1 MVITLLSLIVILLL
15 ILLAKR
21 DGYLDSGMRGL
32 KQKQQ
37 KKSAGRIHVTQIKA
51 IDADIGFSSLGLIK
65 STKAGA
71 ILEFPG
77 ATPGCR
83 TRFLHGTIEFRF
95 IENFDDAAFSNAEDI
110 GTLGINNEHFNGSI
124 LCSKGLHEHLIALK
138 DANSSFSMDFSAL
151 FYRVFLFNSA
161 KRANQPFELRIAEIE
176 SIKVMEQAQLKT
188 LMRSIGGAMADS
200 AKIDWPESSRLAA
213 SKP

>member
-1 MVITLLSLIVILLL
+1 MALTLLALIVILLL
-15 ILLAKR
+15 IALAKR
-21 DGYLDSGMRGL
+21 DGYLDSGMRAF

-37 KKSAGRIHVTQIKA
+37 KKSAGRIHVTQIET

-71 ILEFPG
+71 ILELPG
-77 ATPGCR
+77 ATPDCP
-83 TRFLHGTIEFRF
+83 TRFFHGTLEFRF

-110 GTLGINNEHFNGSI
+110 GTLGINNAHFNGSI

-151 FYRVFLFNSA
+151 FYSVFLFNSA

-176 SIKVMEQAQLKT
+176 SIKVMDQAHLKT
-188 LMRSIGGAMADS
+188 MMRSIDGTMADS
-200 AKIDWPESSRLAA
+200 AKIDRRKSSRLAA
-213 SKP
+213 SKS